1 MTAGVLLPVRRVR
14 WTTAGLAAFQVSH
27 DEFDCP
33 SCEPPAVDTATL
45 AATQFGWSFSSARAF
60 GYSISAEQG
69 ASAAVTTEL
78 RRSGEGGSGTAGAAT
93 VDVRGYARV
102 LPRHGVLAV
111 RAAGATTWGDSSH
124 SPGLRCWRLGRAN
137 AWIRFRLP
145 RDQPAAGLRQ
155 LGPVRLSRGRLQSR
169 LPVPARVAPARL
181 RHVAGDGAQPAR
193 RRVRR
198 RWQCLGYLLSRRRL
212 PPVRRCRAVVGHCSC
227 RSLPADDH
235 RWRGVAAR
243 SVREGR
249 RMGGVCAGRAC
260 VLIRGELPVLAG
272 RWLRIVAA

>member
-1 MTAGVLLPVRRVR
+1 MLLPVRRVR

-45 AATQFGWSFSSARAF
+45 AATQFGWSFSSAKAF

-111 RAAGATTWGDSSH
+111 RAAGATTWGDQAIRRVFDAGGSGAQTLGFDFGSHAINLLRGFDSSDLYGFH
-124 SPGLRCWRLGRAN
+124 AAVFNLDYRFPLGWPQRGYGTLPAMVRNLHGAVFVDAGN
-137 AWIRFRLP
+137 AW
-145 RDQPAAGLRQ
+145 DT
-155 LGPVRLSRGRLQSR
+155 S
-169 LPVPARVAPARL
+169 
-181 RHVAGDGAQPAR
+181 
-193 RRVRR
+193 
-198 RWQCLGYLLSRRRL
+198 LSRRRL
-212 PPVRRCRAVVGHCSC
+212 PPIRWCRAVVGHCPC

-243 SVREGR
+243 SVREGW
-249 RMGGVCAGRAC
+249 RMGGVCAGRAR